1 MMMDDVKKAN
11 YQAAMVSDRGLAR
24 PENQDACFMD
34 LEKGLFIV
42 ADGMGGH
49 QAGATAAKRVVEQL
63 PQLLDGEFGRV
74 FANGN
79 PVSDVEIGQAIRRA
93 AVRLSDQVR
102 DEGNNHIEKR
112 GMGATVVLSWIREY
126 KLYLMHLGDSRIY
139 LWRQGWLRQLT
150 EDHTVGMMLL
160 KLNQITPAEL
170 VDKPIMHRLSR
181 CVGMEGDAK
190 PEVQKLALLPKDRLL
205 LCSDG
210 LTQMISDER
219 LGRIL
224 GGDGEPEDLCQKFV
238 DAANA
243 SGGLDNITAVVVF
256 VGE

>member
-1 MMMDDVKKAN
+1 
-11 YQAAMVSDRGLAR
+11 
-24 PENQDACFMD
+24 
-34 LEKGLFIV
+34 
-42 ADGMGGH
+42 
-49 QAGATAAKRVVEQL
+49 
-63 PQLLDGEFGRV
+63 
-74 FANGN
+74 
-79 PVSDVEIGQAIRRA
+79 
-93 AVRLSDQVR
+93 
-102 DEGNNHIEKR
+102 
-112 GMGATVVLSWIREY
+112 MGATVVLSWIREY

-210 LTQMISDER
+210 LTKMISDER

-256 VGE
+256 VE